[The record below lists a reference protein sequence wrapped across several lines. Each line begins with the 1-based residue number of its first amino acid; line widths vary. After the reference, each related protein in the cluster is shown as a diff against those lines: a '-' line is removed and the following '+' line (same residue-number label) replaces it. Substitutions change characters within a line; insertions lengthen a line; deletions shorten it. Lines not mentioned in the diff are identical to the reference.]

1 MSKTQLIYKKL
12 KVDIVNDGLVS
23 TNGVVY
29 NGAYPIN
36 VDNTTQTISF
46 EQRELEKKQ
55 DKLTFS
61 TNHFENI
68 DNHIKLSPQFTYGI
82 DEIGATSRSNKVDI
96 ENIQREYVRNF
107 TYNTGQE
114 QQDSKIQGNT
124 DLINKIIAGLQGAGI
139 ATLKGIWTQGT
150 TAKIGEMWI
159 FDNKIYICIV
169 PTTTSQ
175 PSLQGDWNLVSS
187 IAININDF
195 YTKLQ
200 IDALVQDL
208 QNKINEKLSISE
220 FNNFKEQNTQ
230 KINTKQDKLTFNN
243 EQFNVRENYV
253 NISDKLSGKID
264 DLQTVSNI
272 LSTDVKNIKGDL
284 SNSNNK
290 INSIEKNIDRLDK
303 SIALNTGKID
313 TKQDKLSFNQEEFR
327 IDGNNVN
334 LNPLLITRINNLDGS
349 TKTLTSDVG
358 TLKTNVNNINKKFND
373 YYTKAQ
379 IDQTN
384 RITSDNIDNLER
396 KNQNLTSNINDIN
409 NRFNSYY
416 TKQDWDNFKVDHV
429 KTNLISIGYDHLKIN
444 NYKDTEIT
452 LTAPQKITSA
462 TVGDD
467 NVEKFRTEVSVNG
480 FYINGLK
487 AQPTKNTEITGSSA
501 IITDIGNNKVMVIA
515 QAYIR
520 DNLGSGAD
528 LFRNLPDEV
537 RRLNNVDNIEYF
549 EYNFIEMVNNKNK
562 VFTNYVGNVAASVYN
577 NRIYLRNENNIADYI
592 HYIRFKLVYNKR

>member
-61 TNHFENI
+61 TNHFDTL
-68 DNHIKLSPQFTYGI
+68 DNHIKLSPQFIHGI

-253 NISDKLSGKID
+253 NISDTLSGKID

-272 LSTDVKNIKGDL
+272 LRVDVNNIKGDYL
-284 SNSNNK
+284 LIRNFDNFKEQNKQVIIDGDNNTLNQAK
-290 INSIEKNIDRLDK
+290 AYVDQESSKVKQYVINNY
-303 SIALNTGKID
+303 TP
-313 TKQDKLSFNQEEFR
+313 LSFNNISLEE
-327 IDGNNVN
+327 
-334 LNPLLITRINNLDGS
+334 TRC
-349 TKTLTSDVG
+349 G
-358 TLKTNVNNINKKFND
+358 TLEGEPLYIQYFIGVSEGNFKNFIKNANLVEYSFFIKDTSVDNSFLNID
-373 YYTKAQ
+373 YKGFEHSKIYNTTTWIIGADFRSSGVEYKGWFKYTKV
-379 IDQTN
+379 I
-384 RITSDNIDNLER
+384 
-396 KNQNLTSNINDIN
+396 QN
-409 NRFNSYY
+409 
-416 TKQDWDNFKVDHV
+416 
-429 KTNLISIGYDHLKIN
+429 
-444 NYKDTEIT
+444 
-452 LTAPQKITSA
+452 
-462 TVGDD
+462 
-467 NVEKFRTEVSVNG
+467 
-480 FYINGLK
+480 
-487 AQPTKNTEITGSSA
+487 
-501 IITDIGNNKVMVIA
+501 
-515 QAYIR
+515 
-520 DNLGSGAD
+520 
-528 LFRNLPDEV
+528 
-537 RRLNNVDNIEYF
+537 
-549 EYNFIEMVNNKNK
+549 
-562 VFTNYVGNVAASVYN
+562 
-577 NRIYLRNENNIADYI
+577 
-592 HYIRFKLVYNKR
+592 